1 MKRHCSILL
10 VLGLAIGYSAVA
22 SAEQRYPA
30 QGLVLDLDRSRNAMV
45 VSCQAITG
53 FMDAM
58 VMRLSM
64 RDGKSIDAIRRGA
77 LIDFDLVVDKD
88 SSHAEN
94 IRIRKYAAIEREPS
108 KARRLQ
114 GLEEDLR
121 GASHLLSVGQPVP
134 DFVLTDQTRRPVH
147 FSQFAGKVVAVNF
160 IYTRCVL
167 PEYCFRSSNN
177 FGILQK
183 RFAGQLGRDLVLLS
197 VSFDPVH
204 DQPEVLQNYART
216 WNSDP
221 EKWHF
226 LTGPAAGVQKVCNL
240 FGVNFVPDEGLY
252 IHSLHTA
259 LVGRDGKLVVNLEG
273 NEFTAQQLGDLVNA
287 TLNRDKNYRSQST
300 PGWR

>member
-1 MKRHCSILL
+1 MNRDCSRLVLL
-10 VLGLAIGYSAVA
+10 VLAISAYSAAA

-30 QGLVLDLDRSRNAMV
+30 QGLILDLDRSRNTMV

-58 VMRLSM
+58 VMRLSV
-64 RDGKSIDAIRRGA
+64 RDAKSIAAIRLGA
-77 LIDFDLVVDKD
+77 LVDFDLVVGKD

-94 IRIRKYAAIEREPS
+94 IRVRRYAAIEREPS

-121 GASHLLSVGQPVP
+121 GPSNLLSVGQPVP
-134 DFVLTDQTRRPVH
+134 DFVLTDQSNRLVH
-147 FSQFAGKVVAVNF
+147 FSQFAGRVVALNF

-183 RFAGQLGRDLVLLS
+183 RFKRQLGRDLVLLS
-197 VSFDPVH
+197 VTFDPVH
-204 DQPEVLQNYART
+204 DQPAVLQGYART
-216 WNSDP
+216 WKSDS
-221 EKWHF
+221 ENWHF
-226 LTGPAAGVQKVCNL
+226 LTGPAPDVQRICNF

-259 LVGRDGKLVVNLEG
+259 VIGRDGRLLANLEG
-273 NEFTAQQLGDLVNA
+273 NDFTAQQLGDLVNA
-287 TLNRDKNYRSQST
+287 TLDGVK
-300 PGWR
+300 

>member
-1 MKRHCSILL
+1 MNRRGSIVLLL
-10 VLGLAIGYSAVA
+10 VLAIGFFSVVF

-30 QGLVLDLDRSRNAMV
+30 QGLVLDVDQPRKTLV
-45 VSCQAITG
+45 VSCQAIKG

-58 VMRLSM
+58 VMRLNV
-64 RDGKSIDAIRRGA
+64 RDAESIDAIRRGA
-77 LIDFDLVVDKD
+77 LVDFDLVVGKD

-94 IRIRKYAAIEREPS
+94 IRIRKYTAVEREPA

-121 GASHLLSVGQPVP
+121 GPSHLLSVGQPVP
-134 DFVLTDQTRRPVH
+134 DFVLTDQTARPVH
-147 FSQFAGKVVAVNF
+147 FSQFAGKVVALNF

-183 RFAGQLGRDLVLLS
+183 RFAGRLGRDLTLLS
-197 VSFDPVH
+197 VTFDPVH
-204 DQPEVLQNYART
+204 DQPEVLERYSRT
-216 WNSDP
+216 WKSAEN
-221 EKWHF
+221 WHF
-226 LTGPAAGVQKVCNL
+226 LTGSAADVQRVCNL

-259 LVGRDGKLVVNLEG
+259 LISRDGKLVANIEG
-273 NEFTAQQLGDLVNA
+273 NEFTAQQLGDLIQA
-287 TLNRDKNYRSQST
+287 TLDGDKK
-300 PGWR
+300 